1 LRTVAAAGTVAAVPP
16 SHPEKSSMKYRLAI
30 FDFDGTLADSLPWFR
45 SVFNRVAT
53 RYGFRTLDDAEF
65 EELRGMGNREI
76 IRRVGVPLWKIPLI
90 AAHMKRQM
98 AEDIDGIALFDGA
111 AEMLLDLKS
120 SGMRL
125 AVVSSNSEGNIRR
138 VLGREN
144 AALIDHYGCGASIFG
159 KPPKFRQVLRRSG
172 VRAHE
177 AICIGDEVR
186 DAEAARSLG
195 IPFAAVSWGY
205 ATPELLASQEP
216 DQMFVSV
223 GDITRAIRG

>member
-1 LRTVAAAGTVAAVPP
+1 
-16 SHPEKSSMKYRLAI
+16 
-30 FDFDGTLADSLPWFR
+30 
-45 SVFNRVAT
+45 
-53 RYGFRTLDDAEF
+53 
-65 EELRGMGNREI
+65 MGNREI

-90 AAHMKRQM
+90 AAHMKRLM

-125 AVVSSNSEGNIRR
+125 AVVSSNSEKNIRR
-138 VLGREN
+138 VLGHKN

>member
-1 LRTVAAAGTVAAVPP
+1 
-16 SHPEKSSMKYRLAI
+16 MKYRLAI

-45 SVFNRVAT
+45 SVFNSVAI
-53 RYGFRTLDDAEF
+53 RYGFRALDDAEF

-90 AAHMKRQM
+90 AAHMKRLM

-125 AVVSSNSEGNIRR
+125 AVVSSNSEKNIRR
-138 VLGREN
+138 VLGHKN

>member
-1 LRTVAAAGTVAAVPP
+1 
-16 SHPEKSSMKYRLAI
+16 MKYRLAI

-45 SVFNRVAT
+45 SVFNGVA
-53 RYGFRTLDDAEF
+53 RNYGFRALTEAEF
-65 EELRGMGNREI
+65 DTLRGVGNREI
-76 IRRVGVPLWKIPLI
+76 IRRLGVPLWKMPMI
-90 AAHMKRQM
+90 AAHMRRMM
-98 AEDIDGIALFDGA
+98 ADDIDGIPLFDGVP
-111 AEMLLDLKS
+111 EMLRDLKARD
-120 SGMRL
+120 MRL
-125 AVVSSNSEGNIRR
+125 AVVTSNSEENVRR
-138 VLGREN
+138 VLGHRN
-144 AALIDHYGCGASIFG
+144 AGLIDHYACGASIFG

-195 IPFAAVSWGY
+195 VPFAAVSWGY

-216 DQMFVSV
+216 DQMFASV

>member
-1 LRTVAAAGTVAAVPP
+1 
-16 SHPEKSSMKYRLAI
+16 
-30 FDFDGTLADSLPWFR
+30 
-45 SVFNRVAT
+45 
-53 RYGFRTLDDAEF
+53 
-65 EELRGMGNREI
+65 
-76 IRRVGVPLWKIPLI
+76 
-90 AAHMKRQM
+90 
-98 AEDIDGIALFDGA
+98 
-111 AEMLLDLKS
+111 
-120 SGMRL
+120 
-125 AVVSSNSEGNIRR
+125 
-138 VLGREN
+138 VLGHKN

-186 DAEAARSLG
+186 DAEAAHSLG

>member
-1 LRTVAAAGTVAAVPP
+1 
-16 SHPEKSSMKYRLAI
+16 MKYRLAI

-45 SVFNRVAT
+45 SVFNSVAT
-53 RYGFRTLDDAEF
+53 RYGFRALDDAEF

-90 AAHMKRQM
+90 AAHMKRLM

-125 AVVSSNSEGNIRR
+125 AVVSSNSEKNIRR
-138 VLGREN
+138 VLGHKN
-144 AALIDHYGCGASIFG
+144 AALIDHSGCGASIFG

>member
-1 LRTVAAAGTVAAVPP
+1 
-16 SHPEKSSMKYRLAI
+16 MKYRLAI

-65 EELRGMGNREI
+65 EELRGLGNREI
-76 IRRVGVPLWKIPLI
+76 IRRVGGVPLWKIPLI
-90 AAHMKRQM
+90 AAHMKRLM

-177 AICIGDEVR
+177 TICIGDEVR

-216 DQMFVSV
+216 DQMFLSV
-223 GDITRAIRG
+223 GDITRVIIK

>member
-1 LRTVAAAGTVAAVPP
+1 
-16 SHPEKSSMKYRLAI
+16 MKYRLAI

-45 SVFNRVAT
+45 SVFNSVAT
-53 RYGFRTLDDAEF
+53 RYGFRALDDAEF

-76 IRRVGVPLWKIPLI
+76 IRRVGVPLWKIPMI
-90 AAHMKRQM
+90 AAHMKRLM

-111 AEMLLDLKS
+111 AEMLRDLKS

-125 AVVSSNSEGNIRR
+125 AVVSSNSEKNIRR
-138 VLGREN
+138 VLGHEN

>member
-1 LRTVAAAGTVAAVPP
+1 
-16 SHPEKSSMKYRLAI
+16 MKYRLAI

-45 SVFNRVAT
+45 SVFNSVAI
-53 RYGFRTLDDAEF
+53 RYGFRALDDAEF

-90 AAHMKRQM
+90 AAHMKRLM

-125 AVVSSNSEGNIRR
+125 AVVSSNSEKNIRR
-138 VLGREN
+138 VLGHRN

-223 GDITRAIRG
+223 GDITRAIRR